1 MYKNVYDVFVNLS
14 SNKISFATFKDLQS
28 KSISFKEYNWI
39 VDFNDDQFN
48 YKDAKK
54 IIEELIFET
63 EKTTETFLNEI
74 FLMEDLSESKKISI
88 SLMKDHEGNKI
99 ETKDIQYLVQDARQQ
114 ILNFNNDKEIIHIVI
129 KNYILDDISHHS
141 LPEETNCKKFS
152 LDIDFICLPKKLI
165 SKLDDLFNKN
175 AISIKKIISTEYVK
189 NFNNSGNNNVYEIAY
204 KLAGG
209 FNKQEVLIIP
219 KKVQIKG
226 FFEKFFYLF
235 E

>member
-74 FLMEDLSESKKISI
+74 FLMEDLSESKK
-88 SLMKDHEGNKI
+88 
-99 ETKDIQYLVQDARQQ
+99 
-114 ILNFNNDKEIIHIVI
+114 
-129 KNYILDDISHHS
+129 
-141 LPEETNCKKFS
+141 
-152 LDIDFICLPKKLI
+152 
-165 SKLDDLFNKN
+165 
-175 AISIKKIISTEYVK
+175 
-189 NFNNSGNNNVYEIAY
+189 
-204 KLAGG
+204 
-209 FNKQEVLIIP
+209 
-219 KKVQIKG
+219 
-226 FFEKFFYLF
+226 
-235 E
+235 